1 MSEATFIHLLIRG
14 SVQGVWF
21 RKSTEEKARSLGLS
35 GWVRNMAD
43 GRVELMAQG
52 EGAAELRAWVEAGG
66 PPTARVDR
74 VDDGHAP
81 AQTLAPGFEI
91 KP

>member
-14 SVQGVWF
+14 HVQGVWF
-21 RKSTEEKARSLGLS
+21 RKSTEEKARELGLS
-35 GWVRNMAD
+35 GWVRNLSD

-52 EGAAELRAWVEAGG
+52 DRAGELQVWVEAGG

-74 VDDGHAP
+74 VEQGHAP
-81 AQTLAPGFEI
+81 KQTLVPGFEI
-91 KP
+91 RH